1 MYQACP
7 RRHPAR
13 SGSPK
18 RSLSW
23 GPRHSRH
30 SPRLALSLLRVVPSS
45 FLAASTPPRPERGLF
60 LAQGQRTVPAPV
72 LRLPAQQLQRVL
84 VCLARVRV
92 PAEYVVVAEL
102 LHLHGAQPGLG
113 NLCPRAPRRVSKGA
127 AQAHARPAQRGRSR
141 GSACAGVPT
150 SPSSLGRSLICCRL
164 NRSAKD
170 QKGTTSSRGC
180 VTQSWITTGIHPLAD
195 TWLIRMPHPCPV
207 NTPQYFDCIIDCM
220 ALGKRSATSNPGV
233 CLRCLNTSWRMPWE

>member
-1 MYQACP
+1 MLARPTRAPGVLDYNLPGRSMFWKVYQACP

-13 SGSPK
+13 SGSPR

-23 GPRHSRH
+23 GTPRHSRH

-113 NLCPRAPRRVSKGA
+113 NLAEQPGQVFNLLPTEPQREGPEGHHLLQGLRHPVLDHHGDASVGRHLDDSDAPPVPCKHA
-127 AQAHARPAQRGRSR
+127 A
-141 GSACAGVPT
+141 V
-150 SPSSLGRSLICCRL
+150 L
-164 NRSAKD
+164 
-170 QKGTTSSRGC
+170 
-180 VTQSWITTGIHPLAD
+180 
-195 TWLIRMPHPCPV
+195 
-207 NTPQYFDCIIDCM
+207 
-220 ALGKRSATSNPGV
+220 
-233 CLRCLNTSWRMPWE
+233 